1 MSRRRAVPRGGSEN
15 LVWSI
20 MRFTRLRGRRRFNR
34 TSVTK
39 TMAISTLAAASVAL
53 SACSGGYSDQV
64 NASGE
69 FTDLIR
75 PAIAITDGNG
85 KPIAKDA
92 IGVEPGQKVVVTA
105 TDGALNGVRI
115 DKADGTPLKGVLSDD
130 GATWTSDEPFGYDR
144 NYTVQVEAMGVGGKT
159 TTSQSFTTQAPNNLT
174 QAYILPGKGETVG
187 IAQTVGVRF
196 DEPIPNRKAA
206 QDAIK
211 ITTTPAVEGA
221 FYWISSS
228 EVRWRPQH
236 FFQPGTKVDVEVNTY
251 GINLGD
257 GLFGAENVSSNFK
270 VSDRATTLEAD
281 DNTKTVLV
289 KRDGKVIR
297 TMPTSF
303 GKPGTTTP
311 NGIYMIGD
319 RVDHIVMDSSTYG
332 VAVGS
337 ADGYR
342 TPVDWAVQMSY
353 SGIYLHG
360 APWSMWAQGNTN
372 TSHGCLNLSPADAQW
387 LVQNT
392 LRGDPVTVRNTDGET
407 LDGTDGLG
415 DWNIPWSVWS
425 KGNASDNR

>member
-1 MSRRRAVPRGGSEN
+1 MA
-15 LVWSI
+15 
-20 MRFTRLRGRRRFNR
+20 FTRLRGRRNSSPR
-34 TSVTK
+34 TTFTKAALTK
-39 TMAISTLAAASVAL
+39 TAAISVLAAASVAL
-53 SACSGGYSDQV
+53 SACSGGYSDEV
-64 NASGE
+64 HASGE
-69 FTDLIR
+69 FADMVR
-75 PAIAITDGNG
+75 PAISVTDGNG

-92 IGVEPGQKVVVTA
+92 VGVEPGQKVVVTA
-105 TDGALNGVRI
+105 SDGALNGVRI
-115 DKADGTPLKGVLSDD
+115 DKVDGTPVKGVMSDD
-130 GATWTSDEPFGYDR
+130 GATWTSAEPFGYDR
-144 NYTVQVEAMGVGGKT
+144 TYTVQVEALGVGGKT

-228 EVRWRPQH
+228 EVRWRPEH
-236 FFQPGTKVDVEVNTY
+236 FWQPNTKVDIEVNTY

-257 GLFGAENVSSNFK
+257 GLFGAENVKSNFT
-270 VSDRATTLEAD
+270 VGRAMTLEAD
-281 DNTKTVLV
+281 DNTKTVV
-289 KRDGKVIR
+289 IKKGDEVIR

-319 RVDHIVMDSSTYG
+319 RVDRIVMDSSTYG
-332 VAVGS
+332 VPSGS

-360 APWSMWAQGNTN
+360 APWSIWAQGNTN
-372 TSHGCLNLSPADAQW
+372 TSHGCLNLSPEDAQW
-387 LVQNT
+387 LVNNT

-407 LDGTDGLG
+407 LSGTDGLG

-425 KGNASDNR
+425 KGNATDNR

>member
-1 MSRRRAVPRGGSEN
+1 MA
-15 LVWSI
+15 
-20 MRFTRLRGRRRFNR
+20 FTRLRGRRNSSPR
-34 TSVTK
+34 TAFTK
-39 TMAISTLAAASVAL
+39 TAAISILAAASVAL
-53 SACSGGYSDQV
+53 SACSGGYNDQV
-64 NASGE
+64 HASGE
-69 FTDLIR
+69 FIDMVR
-75 PAIAITDGNG
+75 PAISVTDGNG

-92 IGVEPGQKVVVTA
+92 VGVEPGQKVVVTA
-105 TDGALNGVRI
+105 SDGALNGVRI
-115 DKADGTPLKGVLSDD
+115 DKVDGTQVKGILSED

-144 NYTVQVEAMGVGGKT
+144 RYTVQVEALGVGGKT

-174 QAYILPGKGETVG
+174 QAYIMPSKGETVG

-236 FFQPGTKVDVEVNTY
+236 FWQPNTKVDVEVNTY

-257 GLFGAENVSSNFK
+257 GLFGAENVN
-270 VSDRATTLEAD
+270 SDFTVGRAMTLEAD
-281 DNTKTVLV
+281 DNTKTVV
-289 KRDGKVIR
+289 IKKGDEVIR

-303 GKPGTTTP
+303 GKPGHTTP

-319 RVDHIVMDSSTYG
+319 RLDHIVMDSSTYG
-332 VAVGS
+332 VPIGA
-337 ADGYR
+337 AEGYR

-372 TSHGCLNLSPADAQW
+372 TSHGCLNLSPDDAMW
-387 LVQNT
+387 LVRNT
-392 LRGDPVTVRNTDGET
+392 LRGDPVTVRNTGGET
-407 LDGTDGLG
+407 LDGTEGLG
-415 DWNIPWSVWS
+415 DWNIPWSVWQ
-425 KGNASDNR
+425 KGNATDNR

>member
-1 MSRRRAVPRGGSEN
+1 MG
-15 LVWSI
+15 
-20 MRFTRLRGRRRFNR
+20 FTRVRGRRNQSVRR
-34 TSVTK
+34 TFTTSA
-39 TMAISTLAAASVAL
+39 AISVLAAAAVTL
-53 SACSGGYSDQV
+53 SACSGGYSDEV
-64 NASGE
+64 HASGE
-69 FTDLIR
+69 FSDMVR
-75 PAIAITDGNG
+75 PAIAVTDGKG

-92 IGVEPGQKVVVTA
+92 VGVQPGQPVVVTA
-105 TDGALNGVRI
+105 SEGTLSGVRI
-115 DKADGTPLKGVLSDD
+115 DKLDGTPVKGVMSED
-130 GATWTSDEPFGYDR
+130 GSTWTSDEPFGYDR
-144 NYTVQVEAMGVGGKT
+144 RYTVQVDALGVGGKT

-196 DEPIPNRKAA
+196 DEPIPNRKVA

-221 FYWISSS
+221 FYWISPS
-228 EVRWRPQH
+228 EVRWRPEH
-236 FFQPGTKVDVEVNTY
+236 FWQPNTKVDISVDTY
-251 GINLGD
+251 GIDLGD
-257 GLFGAENVSSNFK
+257 GLFGAENVSSNFT
-270 VSDRATTLEAD
+270 VGRVMTLDAD
-281 DNTKTVLV
+281 DNTKTVV
-289 KRDGKVIR
+289 IKKGDEVIR

-303 GKPGTTTP
+303 GKPGATTP

-319 RVDHIVMDSSTYG
+319 RLDHIVMDSSTYG
-332 VAVGS
+332 VPIGS

-360 APWSMWAQGNTN
+360 APWSVWAQGNTN

-387 LVQNT
+387 LVRNT

-407 LDGTDGLG
+407 LSGTDGLG

-425 KGNASDNR
+425 KGNATDNR